1 MFDGHLTHTP
11 APTIELAI
19 RENISILKL
28 PAHTTDVLQPLDVA
42 CFGPLKSYYEK
53 ALTEHVHQTGARQPL
68 RRANFVNLIA
78 GIWRNGLSARNI
90 KAGFE
95 ATGVYPVNS
104 AKYKIEQLDK
114 VKLKTYEQWKS
125 TGSPVDSDGQPKLD
139 ELEPEQYAFKHSTSS
154 PQPSTSQENP
164 TLQEEATPLLGFTS
178 LGTTPSSAS
187 SPPPSSAATAS
198 EDGVKVP
205 ARRALW
211 NASTKSVES
220 NTHGIGYCVPDNP
233 KSLMRALQKY
243 APQGMRYSVMLMNKE
258 DESTFN
264 AVIKSH
270 GRPSIAPAQTK
281 RHKISMHSAIITD
294 KEVKKQSEERKI
306 QDKKKMCSARSQK
319 E

>member
-1 MFDGHLTHTP
+1 M
-11 APTIELAI
+11 
-19 RENISILKL
+19 

-42 CFGPLKSYYEK
+42 CFGPLKFYYKK
-53 ALTEHVHQTGARQPL
+53 ALTEQVHQTGARQPL

-104 AKYKIEQLDK
+104 AKYQIERLDK

-125 TGSPVDSDGQPKLD
+125 TGSPVDSDGEPKLD
-139 ELEPEQYAFKHSTSS
+139 ELEPEQYAFEHSTSS

-164 TLQEEATPLLGFTS
+164 TLQEEATPLPGFTS
-178 LGTTPSSAS
+178 LGTTPSCASISTPSSAS
-187 SPPPSSAATAS
+187 SPPPSCAATAS
-198 EDGVKVP
+198 KDGVKVP
-205 ARRALW
+205 ARIALW

-220 NTHGIGYCVPDNP
+220 NTPGIGYCVPDNP

-243 APQGMRYSVMLMNKE
+243 GPQGMRYSVMLINKE
-258 DESTFN
+258 DESTFD
-264 AVIKSH
+264 AVIKSR

-281 RHKISMHSAIITD
+281 RQRSPCTVPLLLI
-294 KEVKKQSEERKI
+294 KK
-306 QDKKKMCSARSQK
+306 
-319 E
+319 